1 MENILVA
8 KIIEAENNAIKIIL
22 DSKNQASHL
31 VEEYKKIY
39 NQEKKQIEKKYDDML
54 ILSQDTIKNEF
65 DKEFDKKMQESKK
78 EIDVM
83 KLQSKQNFDT
93 AINILLSG
101 VEGNGNS

>member
-1 MENILVA
+1 
-8 KIIEAENNAIKIIL
+8 
-22 DSKNQASHL
+22 
-31 VEEYKKIY
+31 
-39 NQEKKQIEKKYDDML
+39 ML

-83 KLQSKQNFDT
+83 KSQSKQNFDT